1 MKKTLHFETLIDAPK
16 ETVWDT
22 MLQSPTYEAW
32 TTEFCEGSHF
42 KGSWD
47 EGAEIR
53 FLDPNGNG
61 MISVIEKNVP
71 YEFVSIKHIGVIQN
85 GADDFDSE
93 QARQW
98 ALA

>member
-1 MKKTLHFETLIDAPK
+1 MKKSLHFETLIDAPK
-16 ETVWDT
+16 ETVWDI

-32 TTEFCEGSHF
+32 TSEFCEGSHF
-42 KGSWD
+42 EGSWD
-47 EGAEIR
+47 EGEEIR